1 MGDSY
6 YQCLLILEVSD
17 SSGFDWFVLLV
28 SGENFFRVDAVRKVW
43 RSVLG
48 MRWSELELAQFRCI
62 RCGSLHR
69 WRQLLVCLSHGDL
82 LSAEAVNTGK
92 SLRKP
97 QGCLSL

>member
-1 MGDSY
+1 MILGVSTG
-6 YQCLLILEVSD
+6 LLLLD
-17 SSGFDWFVLLV
+17 FVCWV

-43 RSVLG
+43 RSLLG
-48 MRWSELELAQFRCI
+48 IRWSELELSQFRCS
-62 RCGSLHR
+62 RCGSVHR

-82 LSAEAVNTGK
+82 LTAEAVNTGK

>member
-1 MGDSY
+1 MSV
-6 YQCLLILEVSD
+6 LEVSD
-17 SSGFDWFVLLV
+17 SSGFDWFVVIGCVLLV
-28 SGENFFRVDAVRKVW
+28 SVKNFFRVDAVRKGW
-43 RSVLG
+43 RCFLG
-48 MRWSELELAQFRCI
+48 MRWSELELAQFHCS

-92 SLRKP
+92 RLRKP

>member
-1 MGDSY
+1 MSV
-6 YQCLLILEVSD
+6 LEVSD
-17 SSGFDWFVLLV
+17 SSGFDWFVVIGCVLLV
-28 SGENFFRVDAVRKVW
+28 SVKNFFRVDAVRKGW
-43 RSVLG
+43 RCFLG
-48 MRWSELELAQFRCI
+48 MRWSELELAQFRCA